1 MRSTR
6 ASSSRPGRTRRR
18 ARTRSSRSRR
28 SRLRDTPIRRG
39 RPSLRAELRRPP
51 RAVKRLSTQ
60 AGRQVVELGR
70 AQMATRQRDIDGF
83 AYGDPRDAWLVDDG
97 DGLAFTLNGV
107 VPERRAVVPAT
118 YGALT
123 LRNGVP
129 IAYLQVDLAG
139 RSAALSYHAFATF
152 RGGEA
157 AYTTARMLAML
168 HHVLGAT
175 SFTLDPYQL
184 GKGNDDG
191 IESGAWWF
199 YYKLGFRP
207 RAAAVKRVM
216 RAELERLR
224 ASPRHRSSPATLR
237 KLAEGHL
244 VFDADPRHPVP
255 LPPNVR
261 IGFRVADALAAR
273 SNREDASREAMRRIG
288 VRSLAGW
295 TPGERLA
302 WLRWSPL
309 ILALPGVSRWS
320 AANRRAL
327 VRIVRTKGGVGETD
341 FLARFNA
348 HRLLGPVL
356 LGQR

>member
-1 MRSTR
+1 M
-6 ASSSRPGRTRRR
+6 
-18 ARTRSSRSRR
+18 
-28 SRLRDTPIRRG
+28 
-39 RPSLRAELRRPP
+39 
-51 RAVKRLSTQ
+51 
-60 AGRQVVELGR
+60 
-70 AQMATRQRDIDGF
+70 
-83 AYGDPRDAWLVDDG
+83 
-97 DGLAFTLNGV
+97 
-107 VPERRAVVPAT
+107 
-118 YGALT
+118 
-123 LRNGVP
+123 
-129 IAYLQVDLAG
+129 
-139 RSAALSYHAFATF
+139 
-152 RGGEA
+152 
-157 AYTTARMLAML
+157 
-168 HHVLGAT
+168 
-175 SFTLDPYQL
+175 
-184 GKGNDDG
+184 
-191 IESGAWWF
+191 
-199 YYKLGFRP
+199 
-207 RAAAVKRVM
+207 
-216 RAELERLR
+216 
-224 ASPRHRSSPATLR
+224 
-237 KLAEGHL
+237 
-244 VFDADPRHPVP
+244 FDADPRHPVP